1 MLAVYPRCAVFSL
14 APCAE
19 SRQTRAMRPWR
30 VASLALLSLLLVAQG
45 TQAGG
50 PGKWTMVTERTARNT
65 TQVGFVRTKDG
76 VLHVA
81 WAESGVNPTLWHVG
95 IRPNG
100 QPSGAKNAIVTG
112 FKSLSNPDLV
122 VAADGSLRVF
132 FGGLGTVPNNALN
145 TATAPATGAS
155 WSLQPG
161 KAAQD
166 TTAYASPSGAGTT
179 KDGTPV
185 SAWATTFG
193 TRAHFGT
200 SPGDADVA
208 VQTQAQCCGY
218 YPDVATADTAG
229 RAVIGWYSNANGAE
243 GLATQEIAA
252 TGPVGPKL
260 FAPGTA
266 GLRKTLSID
275 QRFAITSRQGGGVYV
290 GYASSYPTAA
300 HVNLWKFGAKA
311 PAIKIKAKGVQ
322 DVNIASAPGG
332 RLWLMW
338 QRGGLI
344 YITRTNA
351 AATKAG
357 PVRAVKPPAKTSTI
371 WKLSGEG
378 SRAGVLDLLVHAS
391 TPGSL
396 ATWHTQVKA

>member
-1 MLAVYPRCAVFSL
+1 V
-14 APCAE
+14 
-19 SRQTRAMRPWR
+19 RARG
-30 VASLALLSLLLVAQG
+30 AACLALLSVLLVAPG

-50 PGKWTMVTERTARNT
+50 PGKWTQITERAGRNT
-65 TQVGFVRTKDG
+65 TQVGTVRTRDG

-81 WAESGVNPTLWHVG
+81 WADSGVNPTLWHVG
-95 IRPNG
+95 IKPNG
-100 QPSGAKNAIVTG
+100 TPAGAKNAIVTG

-122 VAADGSLRVF
+122 LAADGSLRVF
-132 FGGLGTVPNNALN
+132 FGGLGTTPNNALN
-145 TATAPATGAS
+145 TATAPATGGA
-155 WSLQPG
+155 WSLQAG

-166 TTAYASPSGAGTT
+166 TTAYNSGSGAGTT

-200 SPGDADVA
+200 NPADADVA
-208 VQTQAQCCGY
+208 VQTQCCGY
-218 YPDVATADTAG
+218 YPDIATADIAG
-229 RAVIGWYSNANGAE
+229 RAVIGWYSNADGAE

-266 GLRKTLSID
+266 GARRSLSID
-275 QRFAITSRQGGGVYV
+275 QRFAITARQGGGVYAGYAV
-290 GYASSYPTAA
+290 GYPKTAR
-300 HVNLWKFGAKA
+300 VNLWKHGAKT
-311 PAIKIKAKGVQ
+311 PVISIKAKGAE

-338 QRGGLI
+338 HVGSTI
-344 YITRTNA
+344 YVTRTNA

-357 PVRAVKPPAKTSTI
+357 PVQVVKPPAKTTTI

-378 SRAGVLDLLVHAS
+378 SRAGVLDLLAHVS
-391 TPGSL
+391 RPGSL
-396 ATWHTQVKA
+396 ATWHTQVKAAR